1 MSCFK
6 SQAFKVFSL
15 GGLGVAVMMAIALS
29 LAFTLGAPKPMSTV
43 PYSSIEDP
51 SMTVESSA
59 APCNTPELGACGT
72 VLTYG
77 TDEQTLD
84 FTATVPGGN
93 SSDAASV
100 TFQICYTQPF
110 IAGRPWRKTSDVIGQ
125 DKQCGVMACKDV
137 PIEGTTASCTYT
149 VGDMLGEAVY
159 YFRALASDSKGVYV
173 MGNTNQDEMFQI
185 DLYEG
190 RTTGIIVGV
199 IVMSV
204 VAWVILIGGL
214 IYEKMKK
221 E

>member
-1 MSCFK
+1 MSCFQ

-15 GGLGVAVMMAIALS
+15 GGLGVCVMMAIALS

-43 PYSSIEDP
+43 LYTSIEDP

-59 APCNTPELGACGT
+59 APCTTAELGACPT

-77 TDEQTLD
+77 TDKQTLD

-93 SSDAASV
+93 SSDASTV
-100 TFQICYTQPF
+100 TFQICYTEPF
-110 IAGRPWRKTSDVIGQ
+110 IAGRPWRKSSDTIGQ

-159 YFRALASDSKGVYV
+159 YFRALASDSNGVYV
-173 MGNTNQDEMFQI
+173 MGNTNQDELFQI

-204 VAWVILIGGL
+204 VAWAILIGGL
-214 IYEKMKK
+214 IYEKLKK
-221 E
+221 D